1 MPIFADATQM
11 QRAEIADPDGNTVEC
26 FIVPV
31 AVLVAEVEAELA
43 EYDASNQYSPSAS
56 DSREIARVVL
66 DELVRVRGAS

>member
-1 MPIFADATQM
+1 MPIFADASQT
-11 QRAEIADPDGNTVEC
+11 QRAEITDPSGETVEC

-31 AVLVAEVEAELA
+31 AVPVAEVDAELA
-43 EYDASNQYSPSAS
+43 EYDALNQYSPSAS